1 MLQHL
6 GRELPGLKG
15 KRNQIDREDL
25 LELNPV
31 DANSWQIVDGDS
43 VEVLGAGYR
52 LTGLAHIDES
62 VPPGVIA
69 VTSLFGQL
77 VSELEASEEMV
88 PAARL
93 PGLNIR
99 PAKIVKTGN

>member
-1 MLQHL
+1 MMALCNKH
-6 GRELPGLKG
+6 
-15 KRNQIDREDL
+15 NQIDREDL

-31 DANSWQIVDGDS
+31 DANIWQIGDGDS

-77 VSELEASEEMV
+77 VSDLEASEEMV

-99 PAKIVKTGN
+99 PAKILKTGN